1 MRLRAAAIKALSQD
15 SKDKSTPIFQ
25 LARRFLYLSN
35 YQRDGTER
43 MNSQSEKYSRQ
54 IEAED
59 QGISTSY
66 QQNETRG
73 R

>member
-25 LARRFLYLSN
+25 LARRFLYLSDC
-35 YQRDGTER
+35 QKDGMEKKD
-43 MNSQSEKYSRQ
+43 SQPDKYPRC
-54 IEAED
+54 IEADD
-59 QGISTSY
+59 QGISSSY
-66 QQNETRG
+66 QQNETQG